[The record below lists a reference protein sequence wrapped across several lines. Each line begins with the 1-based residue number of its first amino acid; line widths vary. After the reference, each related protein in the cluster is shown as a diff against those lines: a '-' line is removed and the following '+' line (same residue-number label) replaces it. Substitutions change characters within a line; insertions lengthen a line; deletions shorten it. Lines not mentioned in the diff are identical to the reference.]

1 MLAVVLATAA
11 AVWLAVWPCVYRN
24 VFTDFIDGVRTIT
37 TSCDSLLDA
46 NGVPILAVLAIP
58 VGLTAF
64 ALWAVR
70 QRSSRSL
77 WAAVILMLA
86 FCLLTGLS
94 VGLWFLP
101 AAIALMLAALAPP
114 QVEPDS

>member
-1 MLAVVLATAA
+1 VLAVVLATAA

-24 VFTDFIDGVRTIT
+24 VFSEFVDGVRTIT

-58 VGLTAF
+58 VGLSAF

-70 QRSSRSL
+70 VRSSRGL
-77 WAAVILMLA
+77 WGAVILMLA

-101 AAIALMLAALAPP
+101 AAIAIMLAALAPP
-114 QVEPDS
+114 QAEAD